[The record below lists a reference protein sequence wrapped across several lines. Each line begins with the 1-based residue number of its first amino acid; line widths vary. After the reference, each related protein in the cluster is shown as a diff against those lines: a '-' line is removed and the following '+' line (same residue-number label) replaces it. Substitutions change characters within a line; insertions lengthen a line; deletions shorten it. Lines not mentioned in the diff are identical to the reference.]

1 MTQYFEWDPRL
12 DQKAETFTFS
22 LNGKDYTMQSNAGV
36 FSKDK
41 LDTGTRILLETVLDR
56 KSVV

>member
-22 LNGKDYTMQSNAGV
+22 LNDKDYTIQINGGV
-36 FSKDK
+36 FSKYK
-41 LDTGTRILLETVLDR
+41 LDNGKRNIFENVLN
-56 KSVV
+56 K